1 MKKRILSLVLG
12 IMMSLALVA
21 CGEKEVNNDNTGT
34 NISTETSNNSTEKE
48 TVQSEVSQKEEQ
60 GKPVEGQ
67 DYNVGENDRI
77 AITKEYCAKN
87 MSLVEITTD
96 NWKEYFQVV
105 EETLKEV
112 DSFGEV
118 KETTRTVAKPYLEGK
133 YVYGFYNPIF
143 LEEGDALEQK
153 GAFEFKN
160 LKTGQTVSN
169 LSLYDEV
176 TGEIAYTLED
186 FELTRVSA
194 TLMLLSIPD
203 EFWNTDEYGI
213 EFVHIGKPKDPFP
226 FTYQNGEEVDSFIVT
241 DIVKKGK

>member
-1 MKKRILSLVLG
+1 MKKQILILVLG
-12 IMMSLALVA
+12 IMMSLSLVA
-21 CGEKEVNNDNTGT
+21 CGEKEADSGNTET

-48 TVQSEVSQKEEQ
+48 AVQSEVNQNNEQ
-60 GKPVEGQ
+60 GKPAEGQ
-67 DYNVGENDRI
+67 DYNVGENGRI

-87 MSLVEITTD
+87 MSLVAITTD

-118 KETTRTVAKPYLEGK
+118 KETTRTVAKPCLEGK

-176 TGEIAYTLED
+176 AGEVVYTLDD

-213 EFVHIGKPKDPFP
+213 EFVHIGKPRDPFP

-241 DIVKKGK
+241 DIVKRRK